1 MADFSAVRFDSWWV
15 ITPLTDAAREWVT
28 QNVDLTGLDFLCGSF
43 AVEVRRLMEIVE
55 LIEKAG
61 LVVVR

>member
-1 MADFSAVRFDSWWV
+1 MTDFGAVRFGDWWV
-15 ITPLTDAAREWVT
+15 ITPLTDAARAWVA
-28 QNVDLTGLDFLCGSF
+28 QNVDLTGLAFLCGSF